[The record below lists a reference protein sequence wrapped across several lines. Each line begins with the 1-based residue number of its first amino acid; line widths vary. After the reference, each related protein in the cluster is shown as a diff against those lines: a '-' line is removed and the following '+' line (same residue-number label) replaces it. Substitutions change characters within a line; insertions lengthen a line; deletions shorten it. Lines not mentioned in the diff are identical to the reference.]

1 MSWSEYALILLPLVL
16 FMLLYRVG
24 PYVLLRGR
32 DLSPRVQAVLDVIPA
47 AAFAALVANNMYDQF
62 NFFTVAIVIVTA
74 AVALW
79 RRSMILSV
87 CVGTSLYIVCLTF
100 SLI

>member
-1 MSWSEYALILLPLVL
+1 MVPLVL

-24 PYVLLRGR
+24 PYMLLRGR
-32 DLSPRVQAVLDVIPA
+32 ELSYRVQTVLDVIPA
-47 AAFAALVANNMYDQF
+47 AAFAALVANDIYDQF
-62 NFFTVAIVIVTA
+62 NFFTVAIVVVTA
-74 AVALW
+74 SVALW

-87 CVGTSLYIVCLTF
+87 CVGTALYMACLAF